1 LPPVFSSPAV
11 HFFFTS
17 SALFFFGASGKV
29 HTVNE
34 ANDMN
39 TTAQQPKKSEQLEN
53 SPANMVEFPVPVAT
67 PTPVSLV
74 SLLNPLSVYHRESD
88 RRFLRRGI
96 ATKNSTFFL
105 VTNLAVADHAVL
117 P

>member
-29 HTVNE
+29 QPVNE

-39 TTAQQPKKSEQLEN
+39 TTAQQAKKSEQIEN
-53 SPANMVEFPVPVAT
+53 SLANMVEFPVPVAT
-67 PTPVSLV
+67 PYV
-74 SLLNPLSVYHRESD
+74 SLLNPLTVYHRESD
-88 RRFLRRGI
+88 RSFLRRGI